1 MTPQLAL
8 LFADDEE
15 QTPTEDEVTEAIRI
29 SNLPSWEYEEE
40 DLTPAL
46 KTAEGT
52 WSLKPLQ
59 NKSLVA
65 CREARGG
72 VLLLGCG
79 VGKTL
84 ISLLL
89 PSVMGSAC
97 TVLLVP
103 AALREKT
110 YAEIPAYREQFTFK
124 TPHILSYE
132 QLSRRSG
139 LDYLKRTAPDLI
151 ICDEA
156 HYVKSL
162 DSTRTGRLGKYLMS
176 NPSCR
181 LVVMSGTLFNKTLAD
196 FAHLAD
202 WSLEEGSPIPRNIR
216 DVETF
221 DNVLTGEANPYQY
234 AAFKPLLSWGD
245 KPREALYNRM
255 SKTKGVVLTTEDTV
269 GSSLRIYTRRP
280 AIPVELKDAISKSF
294 EDGVVDALE
303 ELGIDFDLDEVSASS
318 HLWED
323 VEQFALRAL
332 SQMLAGVLYYW
343 IWENNEADRE
353 WLDARRAWRRAVR
366 IIRDMDLEGY
376 DSPHLIEL
384 GFNELRAD
392 IQDTF
397 RDSYE
402 LWQGEKHKPD
412 PPRSAV
418 WVSDY
423 LVEDICAWV
432 DKQQD
437 GFIIWVDLVELG
449 ARLSSVLGIPYYG
462 GGVEIPLD
470 GRRCIMSVKSHGTG
484 KNLQAWSVNLVA
496 AAIADPATWEQLLAR
511 THRTGQAKDEVSY
524 TVYTHSVYGS
534 ALYSATRQAKVISET
549 TGQAQRLTYAD
560 RIKD

>member
-8 LFADDEE
+8 LFAGDEE
-15 QTPTEDEVTEAIRI
+15 EEETCTEVTEAIRI
-29 SNLPSWEYEEE
+29 ARLPSWEYEEE
-40 DLTPAL
+40 DLTSAL
-46 KTAEGT
+46 KTPEGT
-52 WSLKPLQ
+52 WTLKPLQ

-162 DSTRTGRLGKYLMS
+162 DSTRTGRLGKYLVS

-202 WSLEEGSPIPRNIR
+202 WSLEEGSPIPRNMR

-221 DNVLTGEANPYQY
+221 DNVLTGEANPYQH
-234 AAFKPLLSWGD
+234 AAFKPLLEWGS
-245 KPREALYNRM
+245 KPREALYSRM
-255 SKTKGVVLTTEDTV
+255 LHTKGVVLTTEETV

-280 AIPVELKDAISKSF
+280 AIPIDLKDAISRSF
-294 EDGVVDALE
+294 EEGVVDALE
-303 ELGIDFDLDEVSASS
+303 ELGIEFNLEEVSASS

-323 VEQFALRAL
+323 AEQFALRAL

-343 IWENNEADRE
+343 VWEDNVPDTL
-353 WLDARRAWRRAVR
+353 WLEARRAWRRAVR
-366 IIRDMDLEGY
+366 IIKDMDLDGY
-376 DSPHLIEL
+376 DSPQLIEL
-384 GFNELRAD
+384 GFEDLRAD
-392 IQDTF
+392 VRDTF
-397 RDSYE
+397 SATRSIWLE
-402 LWQGEKHKPD
+402 HKHKPE
-412 PPRSAV
+412 PPRAAV

-423 LVEDICAWV
+423 LVDDICAWV
-432 DKQQD
+432 DKQIG

-449 ARLSSVLGIPYYG
+449 TRLSSVLGIPYYG

-470 GRRCIMSVKSHGTG
+470 GRRCIMSVRSHGTG
-484 KNLQAWSVNLVA
+484 KNLQRWSVSLVA

-511 THRTGQAKDEVSY
+511 THRTGQPRDEVSY

-534 ALYSATRQAKVISET
+534 ALYSATRQAKVISDT
-549 TGQAQRLTYAD
+549 TGQPQRLTYAD

>member
-8 LFADDEE
+8 FFDDDEQE
-15 QTPTEDEVTEAIRI
+15 TPAEEEVTEAIRI
-29 SNLPSWEYEEE
+29 SNLPSWEYAEE

-46 KTAEGT
+46 KTTEGT

-59 NKSLVA
+59 NKSLIA

-89 PSVMGSAC
+89 PSVMDSAC

-110 YAEIPAYREQFTFK
+110 YAEIPAYREQFVFN

-132 QLSRRSG
+132 QLSRPSG

-176 NPSCR
+176 NPACR

-202 WSLEEGSPIPRNIR
+202 WSLEEGSPVPRNVR

-234 AAFKPLLSWGD
+234 AAFKPLLSWGG

-255 SKTKGVVLTTEDTV
+255 NKTKGVVLTTEDTV
-269 GSSLRIYTRRP
+269 GSSLRIYTRKP
-280 AIPVELKDAISKSF
+280 ALPLELKDAIAKCF

-303 ELGIDFDLDEVSASS
+303 GLGIDFDLDEVSASS

-323 VEQFALRAL
+323 IEQFALRAL

-343 IWENNEADRE
+343 LWENNEADTA
-353 WLDARRAWRRAVR
+353 WLEARRAWRRAVR
-366 IIRDMDLEGY
+366 IIRAMDLESY
-376 DSPHLIEL
+376 DSPQLIEL

-397 RDSYE
+397 RDSFE
-402 LWQGEKHKPD
+402 LWQREKHKPE

-423 LVEDICAWV
+423 LIDDICAWV
-432 DKQQD
+432 AQQSA
-437 GFIIWVDLVELG
+437 GYIIWVDLIELG
-449 ARLSSVLGIPYYG
+449 ARLSSVLGIPYYAG
-462 GGVEIPLD
+462 GAEIPLD
-470 GRRCIMSVKSHGTG
+470 GRPCIMSVKSHGTG
-484 KNLQAWSVNLVA
+484 KNLQTWSVSLVA

-534 ALYSATRQAKVISET
+534 ALYAATRQAKVISET